1 LATISLA
8 KPLMLVAVRMLSGV
22 TCQRT
27 LTSSSGLV
35 TAAPIPAERKE
46 AKRPRAKRKEGS

>member
-1 LATISLA
+1 M
-8 KPLMLVAVRMLSGV
+8 PRVRHKRGV
-22 TCQRT
+22 FFRPSVLRGAGEK
-27 LTSSSGLV
+27 LTDMPGSGLV